1 MSNENRPLVS
11 VIMATFN
18 EPEKLIREA
27 IQSILDQSYAH
38 FELLIAD
45 DSNKDETKAAIDE
58 LAAQDK
64 RVVVIRSD
72 HRMGFVPALNIGL
85 KKAKGDYIARM
96 DGDDVALPDRF
107 DLQVD
112 YFESHPEVDVLGG
125 AMNVIN
131 ERSEITSL
139 RKYPKGGLSLLA
151 WMSLRDPVG
160 HPTVMFRRRIV
171 EEGNFYDETMNK
183 GCEDTEFWFRL
194 RNNGYKIRNLQEPL
208 INYRITVDMADKRER
223 DNKAN
228 DIARKKNFSWKYLP
242 FDCLS
247 LISIKTR
254 MALPSSVISWLYS
267 KENKQK
273 Y

>member
-1 MSNENRPLVS
+1 MHNENRPMVS

-27 IQSILDQSYAH
+27 IQSILNQSYSNL
-38 FELLIAD
+38 ELLIAD
-45 DSNKDETKAAIDE
+45 DSTKDETKSVIDE

-64 RVVVIRSD
+64 RVVVIRSEN
-72 HRMGFVPALNIGL
+72 RMGFVPALNIGL
-85 KKAKGDYIARM
+85 KKSKGDYIARM
-96 DGDDVALPDRF
+96 DGDDVALSDRF
-107 DLQVD
+107 EKQVD
-112 YFESHPEVDVLGG
+112 YLESHSNVDVLGS

-139 RKYPKGGLSLLA
+139 RRYPKGGFGLLA

-171 EEGNFYDETMNK
+171 EEGSTYDETMNK

-194 RNNGYKIRNLQEPL
+194 RNKGYKICNLQQPL
-208 INYRITVDMADKRER
+208 INYRITVDMADKREK
-223 DNKAN
+223 DNMAN
-228 DIARKKNFSWKYLP
+228 YIARKKNFSWKYLP
-242 FDCLS
+242 FDCIS
-247 LISIKTR
+247 LLSIKIR
-254 MALPSSVISWLYS
+254 MAIPSSVISWLYS
-267 KENKQK
+267 KENNQK